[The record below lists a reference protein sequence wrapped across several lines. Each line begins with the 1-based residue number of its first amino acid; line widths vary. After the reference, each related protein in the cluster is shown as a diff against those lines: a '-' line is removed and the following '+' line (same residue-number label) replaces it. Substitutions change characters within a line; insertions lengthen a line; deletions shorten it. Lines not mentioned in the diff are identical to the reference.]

1 VERRPKMNMFAG
13 KVALVTGGSS
23 GIGRATAIKFREQ
36 GAKVV
41 VAARREKEGNETVDM
56 IKKAGGEGTFV
67 QTDVRIASQVEN
79 MVNQTV
85 ERYGRLDIAFNNAGV
100 GGIMARMIRTTEVI
114 FDEVVNT
121 NFKGVWLSMKYE
133 IPVMQKQGGGVIVNN
148 ASVSGVATA
157 ERLAVYSGSKHAVVG
172 LSKAAATEYGRDNIR
187 VVAIC
192 PGWIKTRMTEEL
204 RAQKDADVFIRS
216 SVPLKRMGEPEEV
229 AEMVIWLAS
238 DAASFVSGGAFIV
251 SGGMGI

>member
-1 VERRPKMNMFAG
+1 MSTFAG

-23 GIGRATAIKFREQ
+23 GIGRATAIKFGER

-41 VAARREKEGNETVDM
+41 VAARRERESKETVDM
-56 IKKAGGEGTFV
+56 IKKAGGEATFV

-85 ERYGRLDIAFNNAGV
+85 KEYGRLDIAFNNAGV
-100 GGIMARMIRTTEVI
+100 GGIMARMIRTTEEI
-114 FDEVVNT
+114 FDEVVDT

-133 IPVMQKQGGGVIVNN
+133 IPVMLKQGGGVIINN
-148 ASVSGVATA
+148 ASIAGVSTA
-157 ERLAVYSGSKHAVVG
+157 ERLSVYSGSKHAIVAI
-172 LSKAAATEYGRDNIR
+172 SNAAATEYGRDNIR
-187 VVAIC
+187 VVTIC

-204 RAQKDADVFIRS
+204 RAQKDADAIIQS

-238 DAASFVSGGAFIV
+238 DAASYVSGGAFIV

>member
-1 VERRPKMNMFAG
+1 MNTFAG
-13 KVALVTGGSS
+13 KAALVTGGSS
-23 GIGRATAIKFREQ
+23 GIGRATAVKLGER

-41 VAARREKEGNETVDM
+41 VAARRENEGKETVEM
-56 IKKAGGEGTFV
+56 IRKAGGEAMFV
-67 QTDVRIASQVEN
+67 QTDVRISSQVED

-85 ERYGRLDIAFNNAGV
+85 AKYGRLDIAFNNAGV
-100 GGIMARMIRTTEVI
+100 GGIMARLVRTTEEI
-114 FDEVVNT
+114 FDEVVDT

-133 IPVMQKQGGGVIVNN
+133 IPVMQKQGGGVIINN
-148 ASVSGVATA
+148 ASISGVATA

-172 LSKAAATEYGRDNIR
+172 ISNAAAAEYGRDNIR

-192 PGWIKTRMTEEL
+192 PGWISTAMTEEL
-204 RAQKDADVFIRS
+204 RARKDADAFRS
-216 SVPLKRMGEPEEV
+216 MIPLKRWGEPEEV

-238 DAASFVSGGAFIV
+238 DAASFTSGGAFVV

>member
-1 VERRPKMNMFAG
+1 MNTFTG

-23 GIGRATAIKFREQ
+23 GIGRATAIKFGEQ

-41 VAARREKEGNETVDM
+41 VAARREKEGNETADM
-56 IKKAGGEGTFV
+56 IKRAGGEATFI

-79 MVNQTV
+79 MVNQTIKK
-85 ERYGRLDIAFNNAGV
+85 YGRLDIAFNNAGV
-100 GGIMARMIRTTEVI
+100 GGIMARMVRTTEEI
-114 FDEVVNT
+114 FDEVVGT

-133 IPVMQKQGGGVIVNN
+133 IPVMQKQGGGVIINN
-148 ASVSGVATA
+148 ASIAGVSTA
-157 ERLAVYSGSKHAVVG
+157 ERLAVYSGSKHAVVAI
-172 LSKAAATEYGRDNIR
+172 SKAAATEYGKDNIR

-204 RAQKDADVFIRS
+204 RAQKDADAMIQS
-216 SVPLKRMGEPEEV
+216 NVPLKRIGEPEEV
-229 AEMVIWLAS
+229 AETVIWLAS
-238 DAASFVSGGAFIV
+238 DAASYVSGGAFII

>member
-1 VERRPKMNMFAG
+1 MNTFAG

-23 GIGRATAIKFREQ
+23 GIGRATAIKFGER

-41 VAARREKEGNETVDM
+41 VAARREKEGKETGEM
-56 IKKAGGEGTFV
+56 IKKAGGEATFV

-79 MVNQTV
+79 MVQQTV
-85 ERYGRLDIAFNNAGV
+85 KKYGRLDIAFNNAGV
-100 GGIMARMIRTTEVI
+100 EGIMARMIRTTEEL
-114 FDEVVNT
+114 FDEVVDT

-133 IPVMQKQGGGVIVNN
+133 IPVMQQQGGGVIINN
-148 ASVSGVATA
+148 SSVSGVSTA
-157 ERLAVYSGSKHAVVG
+157 ERLSVYSGSKHAVVAI
-172 LSKAAATEYGRDNIR
+172 SNAAATEYGRDNIR
-187 VVAIC
+187 VVALC

-204 RAQKDADVFIRS
+204 RASKYADAFRDNI
-216 SVPLKRMGEPEEV
+216 PLKRWGEPEEV

-251 SGGMGI
+251 SGGMNV

>member
-1 VERRPKMNMFAG
+1 MNTLAG

-23 GIGRATAIKFREQ
+23 GIGRATAIKFGER

-41 VAARREKEGNETVDM
+41 VAARREKESKETVE
-56 IKKAGGEGTFV
+56 IITKAGGEAMFV

-85 ERYGRLDIAFNNAGV
+85 KKYGHLDIAFNNAGV
-100 GGIMARMIRTTEVI
+100 GGIMARLVRTSEEI
-114 FDEVVNT
+114 FDEVVDT

-133 IPVMQKQGGGVIVNN
+133 IPVMQKQGGGVIINN
-148 ASVSGVATA
+148 ASIAGVATA
-157 ERLAVYSGSKHAVVG
+157 ERLSVYSGSKHAVVG
-172 LSKAAATEYGRDNIR
+172 ISNAAATEYGKDNIR
-187 VVAIC
+187 VVTVC

-204 RAQKDADVFIRS
+204 RAQKDADATIQG

-229 AEMVIWLAS
+229 AETVIWLAS
-238 DAASFVSGGAFIV
+238 DGASYVSGGTFIV
-251 SGGMGI
+251 SGGMGV

>member
-1 VERRPKMNMFAG
+1 MNTFAG

-23 GIGRATAIKFREQ
+23 GIGRATAIKFGER

-41 VAARREKEGNETVDM
+41 VAARREKESKETVEM
-56 IKKAGGEGTFV
+56 IEKAGGEGMFV

-79 MVNQTV
+79 MVQQTV
-85 ERYGRLDIAFNNAGV
+85 KKYGRLDIAFNNAGV
-100 GGIMARMIRTTEVI
+100 GGIMARLMRTTEEI
-114 FDEVVNT
+114 FDEVVDT

-133 IPVMQKQGGGVIVNN
+133 IPAMLKQGGGVIINN
-148 ASVSGVATA
+148 ASIAGVSTA
-157 ERLAVYSGSKHAVVG
+157 ERLSVYSGSKHATVAI
-172 LSKAAATEYGRDNIR
+172 SNAAAVEYGRDNIR
-187 VVAIC
+187 VVAVC

-204 RAQKDADVFIRS
+204 RAQKDADVLIQG
-216 SVPLKRMGEPEEV
+216 SVPLKRIGEPEEV

-238 DAASFVSGGAFIV
+238 DAASYVSGGAFIV

>member
-1 VERRPKMNMFAG
+1 MDKFAG

-23 GIGRATAIKFREQ
+23 GIGRATAVKFGEQ
-36 GAKVV
+36 GAKVIV
-41 VAARREKEGNETVDM
+41 TARREKEGKETVEM
-56 IKKAGGEGTFV
+56 IRKAGGEATFV

-85 ERYGRLDIAFNNAGV
+85 ERYDRLDIAFNNAGV
-100 GGIMARMIRTTEVI
+100 GGIRARLVRTTEET
-114 FDEVVNT
+114 FDQIVDT
-121 NFKGVWLSMKYE
+121 NFKGVWLSIKHE
-133 IPVMQKQGGGVIVNN
+133 IPVMQKQGGGVIINN

-157 ERLAVYSGSKHAVVG
+157 ERLSVYSGTKHAVVG
-172 LSKAAATEYGRDNIR
+172 ISNAAATEYGKDNIR

-192 PGWIKTRMTEEL
+192 PGWIKTDMTEEL
-204 RAQKDADVFIRS
+204 RASKYADAFRDGI
-216 SVPLKRMGEPEEV
+216 PLKRWGEPEEV

-238 DAASFVSGGAFIV
+238 DAASYVSGGTFVV

>member
-1 VERRPKMNMFAG
+1 MNTFAG

-23 GIGRATAIKFREQ
+23 GIGRATAIKFGER

-41 VAARREKEGNETVDM
+41 VAARREKEGKETVEM
-56 IKKAGGEGTFV
+56 IRKAGGEAMFV
-67 QTDVRIASQVEN
+67 QTDVRIASQVGN

-85 ERYGRLDIAFNNAGV
+85 KQYGRLDIAFNNAGV
-100 GGIMARMIRTTEVI
+100 GGIMARLVRTTEEI
-114 FDEVVNT
+114 FDEVVDT

-133 IPVMQKQGGGVIVNN
+133 LPVMQKQGGGVIINN
-148 ASVSGVATA
+148 ASIAGVATA
-157 ERLAVYSGSKHAVVG
+157 ERLSVYSGSKHAVVAI
-172 LSKAAATEYGRDNIR
+172 SNAAATEYGKDNVR
-187 VVAIC
+187 VVAVC

-204 RAQKDADVFIRS
+204 RAQKDADTTIQS
-216 SVPLKRMGEPEEV
+216 TVPLKRMGEPEEV

-251 SGGMGI
+251 SGGMGV

>member
-1 VERRPKMNMFAG
+1 MSTFAG

-23 GIGRATAIKFREQ
+23 GIGRATAIKFGER
-36 GAKVV
+36 GARVV
-41 VAARREKEGNETVDM
+41 VAARREKEGNETVEM
-56 IKKAGGEGTFV
+56 IRKAGGEATFI

-79 MVNQTV
+79 MVSQTV
-85 ERYGRLDIAFNNAGV
+85 KRYGRLDIAFNNAGV
-100 GGIMARMIRTTEVI
+100 GGIMARMIRTTEEV
-114 FDEVVNT
+114 FDEVVDT

-133 IPVMQKQGGGVIVNN
+133 IPVMLKQGGGVIINN
-148 ASVSGVATA
+148 ASIAGVSTA
-157 ERLAVYSGSKHAVVG
+157 ERLSVYSGSKHAIVAI
-172 LSKAAATEYGRDNIR
+172 SNAAATEYGRDNIR
-187 VVAIC
+187 VVTIC

-204 RAQKDADVFIRS
+204 RAQKDADAIIQS

-238 DAASFVSGGAFIV
+238 DAASYVSGGAFIV